1 MSGSR
6 AFSNE
11 TPDKPHLLRSGGKG
25 GEIADLRD
33 DTEAGFYR
41 YEKRDGYPK
50 ISRVVGGT
58 AVSLAALPASADL
71 AGTGFLQGQTKATA
85 TIGTGTAE
93 LAFTATRP
101 GEPGNDITVEIVDSA
116 SGGLAVSVTGTDI
129 EIDKGGGSDDA
140 DAVKVA
146 LDADADI
153 ANLIVTVSGGA
164 GEPAVTAQTAL
175 TGGVGEG
182 VNVYVNGIAQ
192 NVDGAVTDTALPLVI
207 ADLTGAANG
216 DAAVLQ
222 VESDGV
228 YSDPITL
235 GVVT

>member
-1 MSGSR
+1 MSTGSR

-41 YEKRDGYPK
+41 YEKREGYPK

-58 AVSLAALPASADL
+58 AVSLAALPASKDL
-71 AGTGFLQGQTKATA
+71 VGTGLAQGQTAASLTV
-85 TIGTGTAE
+85 GTGTAE
-93 LAFTATRP
+93 LVFTANRP
-101 GEPGNDITVEIVDSA
+101 GTPGNNITVELKT
-116 SGGLAVSVTGTDI
+116 GGAGAIAVTGTDI
-129 EIDKGGGSDDA
+129 VVTLNTGTTDA
-140 DAVKVA
+140 DAVKA
-146 LDADADI
+146 LVDGDTDATR
-153 ANLIVTVSGGA
+153 LVQVTSGGA
-164 GEPAVTAQTAL
+164 GVVAVTAATAL
-175 TGGVGEG
+175 SGGLGEG
-182 VNVYVNGIAQ
+182 VNVYANGIAQ
-192 NVDGAVTDTALPLVI
+192 EVEGSITETAIPLVV

-216 DAAVLQ
+216 DAVVLQ

>member
-1 MSGSR
+1 MSTGSR

-11 TPDKPHLLRSGGKG
+11 IPNVPHLIRGKEVG
-25 GEIADLRD
+25 DLRD
-33 DTEAGFYR
+33 DVEAAFYR
-41 YEKRDGYPK
+41 VEKRTGYPK

-58 AVSLAALPASADL
+58 AVSISGLPASADL

-116 SGGLAVSVTGTDI
+116 GGGLAVSVVGTDI
-129 EIDKGGGSDDA
+129 EIDKGGASDDA
-140 DAVKVA
+140 DAIKVA
-146 LDADADI
+146 LDGDADI

-164 GEPAVTAQTAL
+164 GVPVVTAQTSL

-192 NVDGAVTDTALPLVI
+192 GVDGAVTDTALPLVVT
-207 ADLTGAANG
+207 DLTGAANG